1 MKFQKKQQSQEKKV
15 RGLYVEVT
23 DFGRDSHAT
32 SVSEALK
39 ELSKKMKKS
48 EIFLELKEREHYI
61 KPSVK
66 RRLAKNDSVRRSFN
80 ERNK

>member
-1 MKFQKKQQSQEKKV
+1 MGYKKQSQEKKE
-15 RGLYVEVT
+15 RGLSVEIT
-23 DFGRDSHAT
+23 DFGKDSHAV

-39 ELSKKMKKS
+39 ELSKKMKKA

-61 KPSVK
+61 KPSIK
-66 RRLAKNDSVRRSFN
+66 RRLAKNNSIRNSFA

>member
-1 MKFQKKQQSQEKKV
+1 MKVQKKQQPQEKKE

-32 SVSEALK
+32 SVGEALK
-39 ELSKKMKKS
+39 ELSKKMKKA
-48 EIFLELKEREHYI
+48 EVFLELKEREHYT

-66 RRLAKNDSVRRSFN
+66 RRLAKNNSIRRSFN